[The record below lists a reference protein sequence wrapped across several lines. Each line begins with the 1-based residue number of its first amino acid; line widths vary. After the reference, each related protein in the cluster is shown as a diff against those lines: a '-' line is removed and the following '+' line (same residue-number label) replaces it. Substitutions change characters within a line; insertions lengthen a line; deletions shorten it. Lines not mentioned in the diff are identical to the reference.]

1 MKDILEEFT
10 FSDLKELIEKI
21 EKEHKNPEISH
32 YVMFAYKEGYEA
44 GYKDALNNK

>member
-10 FSDLKELIEKI
+10 FADLKELMEKI
-21 EKEHKNPEISH
+21 EKEHKNPERAH
-32 YVMFAYKEGYEA
+32 YVMFAYKAGYEA